1 MDVFIG
7 SLMLVPYNFVPYGF
21 ATCDGRL
28 LPIQQYTALFSLIGN
43 MYGGDG
49 KTNFALPD
57 LRGRVPV
64 SCGQAPGMR
73 NYPQAQPGG
82 VESVTLTEAQMPAH
96 SHALMAAAVRP
107 DQASADTHV
116 LAMSTFKVYKQQ
128 PATPDAPMAQT
139 AIEPVGGGT
148 SHSNVMPY
156 QAMTWII
163 ALQGIY
169 PQRP

>member
-7 SLMLVPYNFVPYGF
+7 SLMLVPYDFVPRDF
-21 ATCDGRL
+21 APCDGRL
-28 LPIQQYTALFSLIGN
+28 LPIQQYTALFSLLGN

-49 KTNFALPD
+49 KINFALPD

-64 SCGQAPGMR
+64 SCGQGPGLR
-73 NYPQAQPGG
+73 NYPQAHAGG

-107 DQASADTHV
+107 DQTSATGHV
-116 LAMSTFKVYKQQ
+116 LAMASSMVYKQQ
-128 PATPDAPMAQT
+128 PATPNAQMSQT

-148 SHSNVMPY
+148 PHSNVMPY
-156 QAMTWII
+156 QAMTWVI